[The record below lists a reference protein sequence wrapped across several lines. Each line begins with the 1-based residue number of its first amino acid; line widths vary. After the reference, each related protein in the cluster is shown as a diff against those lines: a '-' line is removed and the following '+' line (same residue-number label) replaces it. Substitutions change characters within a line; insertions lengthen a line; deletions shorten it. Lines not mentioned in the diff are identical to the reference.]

1 MPSTPGASANLM
13 LGSGGGGDALDV
25 HPYQVWQAVRSKV
38 PVRSFAGMVGLLALL
53 AAFVIGGL
61 AAIGVL
67 SDAATSTGVGGSDAE
82 AEIPSDERTTVSVE
96 EPVEAGSL
104 SWTIS
109 EARRTGEIR
118 SYTYPP
124 TTLYGDFI
132 IIAFSVENTSDG
144 PITLTDEEM
153 TLMDEETGTA
163 GGPAASVNGEYVPPA
178 RNPLFT
184 EEGLLDPGEKTEGR
198 VNFDLSIPFGQDP
211 ALDLSGFKLELGDGD
226 PTAEEEERVDLG
238 L

>member
-1 MPSTPGASANLM
+1 
-13 LGSGGGGDALDV
+13 
-25 HPYQVWQAVRSKV
+25 
-38 PVRSFAGMVGLLALL
+38 VRSFAGIVGLLALL
-53 AAFVIGGL
+53 TAFVVGGL

-96 EPVEAGSL
+96 ESVEAGSL

-132 IIAFSVENTSDG
+132 VIAFSIENTSDG
-144 PITLTDEEM
+144 PITLTEEEM
-153 TLMDEETGTA
+153 TLVDEGTGTA
-163 GGPAASVNGEYVPPA
+163 SGPAASVNGEYVPPA

-184 EEGLLDPGEKTEGR
+184 EEGLLDPGEEAEGE
-198 VNFDLSIPFGQDP
+198 VNFDLSVHFGQDP
-211 ALDLSGFKLELGDGD
+211 TLDLSRFKLQLGDGD
-226 PTAEEEERVDLG
+226 PSAEEEKRVDLG

>member
-1 MPSTPGASANLM
+1 
-13 LGSGGGGDALDV
+13 
-25 HPYQVWQAVRSKV
+25 
-38 PVRSFAGMVGLLALL
+38 LLT
-53 AAFVIGGL
+53 AFVVGGL

-82 AEIPSDERTTVSVE
+82 AEIRSDERTTVSVE
-96 EPVEAGSL
+96 ESVEAGSV

-124 TTLYGDFI
+124 TTLSGDFI
-132 IIAFSVENTSDG
+132 IIAFSIENISDG
-144 PITLTDEEM
+144 PITLTEEEM
-153 TLMDEETGTA
+153 TLVDEGTGTA
-163 GGPAASVNGEYVPPA
+163 DGPAASVNGEYVPPA

-184 EEGLLDPGEKTEGR
+184 EEGLLDPGEEAEGE
-198 VNFDLSIPFGQDP
+198 VNFDLSVHFGQDP
-211 ALDLSGFKLELGDGD
+211 TLDLSGFKLQLGDGD
-226 PTAEEEERVDLG
+226 PSAEEEKRVDLG

>member
-1 MPSTPGASANLM
+1 
-13 LGSGGGGDALDV
+13 
-25 HPYQVWQAVRSKV
+25 
-38 PVRSFAGMVGLLALL
+38 VRSFAGIVGLLALL
-53 AAFVIGGL
+53 TAFVVGGL

-96 EPVEAGSL
+96 ESVEAGSL

-118 SYTYPP
+118 SYTYPL
-124 TTLYGDFI
+124 TILYGDFI

-153 TLMDEETGTA
+153 TLVDEETGTA
-163 GGPAASVNGEYVPPA
+163 GGPAASVNGEYVPSA

-198 VNFDLSIPFGQDP
+198 VNFDLSVPFGQDP

-226 PTAEEEERVDLG
+226 PTAEEEKRVDLG